1 MKPEVPKSQA
11 VRAGILEA
19 AAGLF
24 AEHGYAGASMD
35 EISRRAG
42 VNKAMLYYYIGDKAE
57 LFASVLEEYMGA
69 LRDHLE
75 EVIAQTP
82 DPEERIRRMQSAILA
97 VFSQKP
103 WLPGM
108 VIREIVA
115 GGRHLPPRGLA
126 KLAEVIGITFRVI
139 EDGKAKGA
147 FRDVNPMLMHVVLV
161 GTSALFVNALRLRE
175 RLEATGTLPAPIE
188 LEPGAVAAELS
199 DIILYGVAKPK
210 KSGGKK

>member
-1 MKPEVPKSQA
+1 MKAEVPRSQE

-35 EISRRAG
+35 EIARRAG

-69 LRDHLE
+69 LRDNLE
-75 EVIAQTP
+75 GVIAQTSE
-82 DPEERIRRMQSAILA
+82 PEERIRRMQAAILA
-97 VFSQKP
+97 EFSQKP

-108 VIREIVA
+108 VIREIVS
-115 GGRHLPPRGLA
+115 GGRNLPPRGLA
-126 KLAEVIGITFRVI
+126 KLGEVIGITFRVI

-161 GTSALFVNALRLRE
+161 GTSALFVNALALRE
-175 RLEATGTLPAPIE
+175 RLEETGIAPPPIDMGPNE
-188 LEPGAVAAELS
+188 IASQLS
-199 DIILYGVAKPK
+199 EVILHGVVRPK